1 MYDAIL
7 ELKAE
12 NPERKIN
19 EDFLDSVNKKCK
31 SGININ
37 GIKSWFG
44 RHQREQREGSSGTSA
59 SPDVQRE
66 KKVKLKGKV
75 SRPVSNDDDKDSN
88 TDDEDSKKSMKEPH
102 ESESKDLP
110 GILAAASGATVR
122 LKSTSRTHTLTS

>member
-7 ELKAE
+7 QLKAE

-19 EDFLDSVNKKCK
+19 EDFFDGVNQICK
-31 SGININ
+31 SGINLN
-37 GIKSWFG
+37 GIKGWWN

-75 SRPVSNDDDKDSN
+75 SRRVSNDDDEDSN
-88 TDDEDSKKSMKEPH
+88 TDDEDSEKSMKESH

-110 GILAAASGATVR
+110 GILAAMSDATVR